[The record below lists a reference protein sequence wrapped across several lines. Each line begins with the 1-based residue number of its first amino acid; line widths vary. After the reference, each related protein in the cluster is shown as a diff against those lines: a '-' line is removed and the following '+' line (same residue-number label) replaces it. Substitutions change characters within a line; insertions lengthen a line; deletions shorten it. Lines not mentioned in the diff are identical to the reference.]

1 MTYASTHV
9 IFIHEC
15 SQKLFYFRSKG
26 VVGLVLAADVDV
38 TVAED
43 LGTLYLVLLYILD
56 ALRERILGRKRQGA
70 TGSFYFTRQN
80 HHW

>member
-15 SQKLFYFRSKG
+15 SPKLFYFRSEG
-26 VVGLVLAADVDV
+26 VVGLVLAADKDV
-38 TVAED
+38 AVAED

-56 ALRERILGRKRQGA
+56 ALRERTQRIDPLVPNREVVLTTCNR
-70 TGSFYFTRQN
+70 
-80 HHW
+80 